1 MITRENKIYIKRY
14 IEEEILNDSLDF
26 IYIYQDPTNTD
37 LVELYNNGQVNNLDN
52 AYVCKYLYNNT
63 YYTNILDYVSDVTLF
78 ESSDDYIVDTNGIL
92 LYFDGGNVGFVG
104 WDLYE

>member
-1 MITRENKIYIKRY
+1 MIPRENKIYIKRY
-14 IEEEILNDSLDF
+14 IEEEILNNTLDF

-37 LVELYNNGQVNNLDN
+37 LVTLNNNGGITNLNN

-63 YYTNILDYVSDVTLF
+63 YHTNILEFFNNLLLF
-78 ESSDDYIVDTNGIL
+78 NSSDDTIVDVNNTII
-92 LYFDGGNVGFVG
+92 YFGDFGLVG